1 MEVFICESL
10 IILLI
15 IGSLNWL
22 PKKLYEKSDYYK
34 QTRNSFHSMRF
45 NKGIR
50 GEFLIWKYLQ
60 KLSGYKKYLFN
71 CYLPKK
77 NAETTEIDVILLHE
91 SGIYVFESK
100 NYSGWIFGNEMQQYW
115 TQCLPKGRGRSR
127 KIRFFNPI
135 IQNKVHLK
143 WLGKYLN
150 RDSNLFYSYIVF
162 SDRCKLKNITL
173 TDNQHH
179 VINRYNILS
188 AVNTNAKLYKVKMS
202 HNEINELYD
211 KLQPLTQVGENI
223 KSTHIDMIQKKLAK

>member
-91 SGIYVFESK
+91 SGIYVFESQEGTFPDACIAT
-100 NYSGWIFGNEMQQYW
+100 NFSLNENGDIM
-115 TQCLPKGRGRSR
+115 
-127 KIRFFNPI
+127 
-135 IQNKVHLK
+135 
-143 WLGKYLN
+143 
-150 RDSNLFYSYIVF
+150 
-162 SDRCKLKNITL
+162 
-173 TDNQHH
+173 
-179 VINRYNILS
+179 
-188 AVNTNAKLYKVKMS
+188 
-202 HNEINELYD
+202 
-211 KLQPLTQVGENI
+211 
-223 KSTHIDMIQKKLAK
+223 